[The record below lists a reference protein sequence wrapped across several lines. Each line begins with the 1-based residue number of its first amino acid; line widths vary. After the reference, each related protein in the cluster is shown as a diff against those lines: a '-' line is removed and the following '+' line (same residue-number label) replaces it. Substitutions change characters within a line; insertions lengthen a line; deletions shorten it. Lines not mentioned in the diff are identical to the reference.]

1 MNGALALL
9 LVTGGLLG
17 LTLPFGKIAGVAG
30 VAPMVW
36 AFLISAGAGG
46 LLALWC
52 GLRGLPL
59 GLGPA
64 RLRYY
69 VLAGGISFALP
80 NVLMF
85 LVLPHLGAGY
95 VGILFTLS
103 PVMTLALS
111 ILFRVRRPSRLG
123 MAGIAVGFVGAGL
136 VAATR
141 GELGRPADP
150 VWVVVGVAMTA
161 CLATGNIYRSLA
173 WPRDADPVEL
183 AAGSHLAAA
192 GLLLGGLAVSGQ
204 AGALA
209 GLAAVPVLAAVQ
221 ALVSALLFVT
231 YFRLQVVGGPVYL
244 SQIGYVAAAV
254 GLASGLLFLG
264 ESYGPQTWI
273 GAAIIALGVTLTT
286 RAQAAGRG

>member
-1 MNGALALL
+1 MNAALVLL

-17 LTLPFGKIAGVAG
+17 LTLPFGKIAGAAG
-30 VAPMVW
+30 VTPMAW

-59 GLGPA
+59 RLEPA

-69 VLAGGISFALP
+69 AIAGGISFALP
-80 NVLMF
+80 NALMF
-85 LVLPHLGAGY
+85 LVMPHLGAGY

-192 GLLLGGLAVSGQ
+192 GLLLAGLAVSGQ

-254 GLASGLLFLG
+254 GLASGILFLG

-286 RAQAAGRG
+286 RAQSTGRG

>member
-59 GLGPA
+59 GLGSA

-85 LVLPHLGAGY
+85 LVLPRLGAGY

-192 GLLLGGLAVSGQ
+192 GLLLAGLAVSGQ

-254 GLASGLLFLG
+254 GLASGILFLG

-286 RAQAAGRG
+286 RAQSTGRG